1 MKKLLCL
8 MLSIL
13 LICGSISPVSVFA
26 LGDDVDMDMGIGGG
40 DENTIASTESG
51 TDAGSITKSGDYYTA
66 VPYKGNEFI
75 GWYDRAT
82 DELYSTEAT
91 EMFTEG
97 SYIAKFEDN
106 NIAYDNAGYE
116 LYENGVSAMP
126 AIWKTAADQSW
137 RKASISNEFA
147 KSGEKSVYLPT
158 PWQHDVYTEFTGL
171 EKNSYYVVSYSWM
184 LTHSAITDTNT
195 TGDAYYGSAIGTAEA
210 ESIEQAYQQALGGDY
225 TGIKNQTYTGG
236 QWNDVEYVFYT
247 GDQTTYRM
255 FFFYVNTGASDKY
268 EASPT
273 KMFVDE
279 LTVYRPDDQASVAT
293 YKATVSAENGYAY
306 ALTNGPVKT
315 GTEVTVVATPFGGY
329 TFDGWY
335 EGDVKVSSD
344 KIYTFNIEAN
354 RNLVAKCVLA
364 TEAGGEFVPDV
375 NMDGDITLDDVV
387 LIAQKIADWDVTV
400 NSEVIDVNGDDK
412 VNLDDVVL
420 LAQYVAGWDVEDKF
434 ASGGE
439 GESVL
444 PDEDLNDA
452 ALKSTLLAGNSTYYN
467 ESTIVNEGNMTRV
480 AKVLKKAQNGEDITI
495 VAFGGSIT
503 YGAKAT
509 TEANRY
515 ANKVATWF
523 EDTFNINVNFINAGI
538 GSTTSMVGIHR
549 MDLDVLAHD
558 PDLVLVDFT
567 TNDGDNDPK
576 YQIPYEN
583 LIRRLLTHETE
594 PAVMAVIFGDIT
606 NYSASGGSGYNV
618 RQDNAISAHLP
629 SLIYYDIP
637 TIDYYGQ
644 LWRYIDAGV
653 IKWTDVGADEVHPS
667 DNGHHMA
674 SKAISYYLEKVLA
687 QLDTIDTTTLP
698 AIPEDYLF
706 GSDVYQNATFLS
718 ASNTT
723 PDAMTNMEV
732 GQVHAKV
739 AYGWV
744 CTNEAGGSITIKAK
758 QITAISIFLENK
770 VGNGLVNI
778 NINGTD
784 VVKGLNTNSS
794 STGYM
799 WYAYHDTFDAP
810 MDVTITISSSGKFG
824 TGPIGVAY

>member
-1 MKKLLCL
+1 MKKVLSL

-13 LICGSISPVSVFA
+13 LICSAFSPVSVFA
-26 LGDDVDMDMGIGGG
+26 LGDDVDMDMGVGG
-40 DENTIASTESG
+40 DANSVASTEVG
-51 TDAGSITKSGDYYTA
+51 TDSGSITKNGDYYTA

-82 DELYSTEAT
+82 AELYSTEPT
-91 EMFTEG
+91 VMLTEG
-97 SYIAKFEDN
+97 KYIAKFTDN
-106 NIAYDNAGYE
+106 NVAYDNAGYE
-116 LYENGVSAMP
+116 LYEAGIDAMP
-126 AIWKTAADQSW
+126 TIWKTASAQGW
-137 RKASISNEFA
+137 RKASISKDFA
-147 KSGEKSVYLPT
+147 KSGEKSVYLPI

-195 TGDAYYGSAIGTAEA
+195 TGDAYYGSAIGTSEA
-210 ESIEQAYQQALGGDY
+210 TTIEEAYSQALGGDY

-273 KMFVDE
+273 RMFVDE
-279 LTVYRPDDQASVAT
+279 LTVYRPEDQASVAT
-293 YKATVSAENGYAY
+293 YKANVSAENGYAY
-306 ALTNGPVKT
+306 ALTTGPVKA
-315 GTEVTVVATPFGGY
+315 GTEISVVATPFGGY

-335 EGDVKVSSD
+335 EDGIKVSSD

-354 RNLVAKCVLA
+354 RNLVAKCVPA
-364 TEAGGEFVPDV
+364 TADSGEFYPDV
-375 NMDGDITLDDVV
+375 DSDGYITLDDVV
-387 LIAQKIADWDVTV
+387 LIAQSIAGWDVTV
-400 NSEVIDVNGDDK
+400 NSDVTDVNGDGT

-420 LAQYVAGWDVEDKF
+420 LAQYVAGWDVEDMF
-434 ASGGE
+434 ASGGN
-439 GESVL
+439 GGSVL
-444 PDEDLNDA
+444 PEEDLSDA
-452 ALKSTLLAGNSTYYN
+452 SLKSTLLAGNSTYYN
-467 ESTIVNEGNMTRV
+467 ESTIINEGNMARI
-480 AKVLKKAQNGEDITI
+480 AKVLKKAQNKEDITI

-515 ANKVATWF
+515 GNKVAAWF
-523 EDTFNINVNFINAGI
+523 EEKFPDTNITFVNAGI

-549 MDLDVLAHD
+549 MDLDVLKYD
-558 PDLVLVDFT
+558 PDLVIVDFT

-583 LIRRLLTHETE
+583 LIRRLLEHETE
-594 PAVMAVIFGDIT
+594 PAVMSVIFGDVT
-606 NYSASGGSGYNV
+606 NYSSSNGAGNNV

-653 IKWTDVGADEVHPS
+653 INWTDVGADEVHPTDS
-667 DNGHHMA
+667 GHHMA

-687 QLDTIDTTTLP
+687 NVDTIDTTTLP

-706 GSDVYQNATFLS
+706 GSDVYQTATFLS
-718 ASNTT
+718 ANNTT
-723 PDAMTNMEV
+723 PDAETNMQI
-732 GQVHAKV
+732 GQVHAKI
-739 AYGWV
+739 ANGWV
-744 CTNEAGGSITIKAK
+744 CTNEAGGSITFKAE

-770 VGNGLVNI
+770 VGNGLVSI

-784 VVKGLNTNSS
+784 VVKGLNTGST

-799 WYAYHDTFDAP
+799 WYAYHTTYDEPT
-810 MDVTITISSSGKFG
+810 DVTITISSSGKFG